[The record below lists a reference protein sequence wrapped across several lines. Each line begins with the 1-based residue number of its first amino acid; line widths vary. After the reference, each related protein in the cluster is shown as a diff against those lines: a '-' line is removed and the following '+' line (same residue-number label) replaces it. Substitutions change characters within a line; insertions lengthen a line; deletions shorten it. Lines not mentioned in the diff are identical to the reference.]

1 LIKLSESLMLTGL
14 LMTCGLWSR
23 KPFILASFLLFKMK
37 RDVFAKRWQLRDFL
51 LPLLALPYGFL
62 GIYLYE
68 NGFDWIV
75 AVLAVVLLIV
85 IPAIIAV
92 LWDKI

>member
-1 LIKLSESLMLTGL
+1 
-14 LMTCGLWSR
+14 
-23 KPFILASFLLFKMK
+23 MK
-37 RDVFAKRWQLRDFL
+37 KDVFAKRWQLCDFL
-51 LPLLALPYGFL
+51 LPLLALPYGFW
-62 GIYLYE
+62 GIYWYE

-75 AVLAVVLLIV
+75 AVLAVVLLII

>member
-1 LIKLSESLMLTGL
+1 
-14 LMTCGLWSR
+14 
-23 KPFILASFLLFKMK
+23 MK
-37 RDVFAKRWQLRDFL
+37 KDVFAKRWQLRDFL
-51 LPLLALPYGFL
+51 FPLLALPYGFC
-62 GIYLYE
+62 GIYWYE

-75 AVLAVVLLIV
+75 AVLAVVLLII